1 MMNPLQMGYPE
12 TLDEFETLDRLLA
25 GQGCVRYG
33 DGCFKVMRG
42 QHDIFQA
49 ADPFLARRLAE
60 ILAAKPPD
68 NLLVCLPR
76 INDLPHGTPAYRHWQ
91 IFLESDAGIIPFLPK
106 GRTWGS
112 SFISRADSA
121 PWCHTLE
128 FYERFSRLWG
138 GKDITYVA
146 SGSRSLTVSG
156 LQASP
161 HPPASVKYVEAPA
174 RQAWSQ
180 YARIKAECGKPQ
192 TVVMACGQVARVL
205 GYELALAGTQVIDI
219 GHFGIFFGLT
229 ALHEIGKYQWIHG
242 QPIRQP

>member
-1 MMNPLQMGYPE
+1 MNLKHWIA
-12 TLDEFETLDRLLA
+12 FS
-25 GQGCVRYG
+25 
-33 DGCFKVMRG
+33 
-42 QHDIFQA
+42 
-49 ADPFLARRLAE
+49 LARAAFATEMAASRSCAVNTTYFRPPTPFSRGALPRFWRPSRLIIFLSA
-60 ILAAKPPD
+60 
-68 NLLVCLPR
+68 CR